1 MGLSYNER
9 AASEIKLKNIVD
21 VAKGIGI
28 SAKNLKLFGNYI
40 AKVDASLLDERLK
53 KRKDG
58 QLIVV
63 TSITPT
69 QMGEGK
75 TVTTIGLGMA
85 LNKLKKKAISCI
97 SQPSMG
103 PTFGTKGVGTGGG
116 HAQVLPAED
125 INLDMVGDTYAAQN
139 AQNLCAAALDNTFF
153 WGNPQKLKKE
163 RITWKRVS
171 DINDRALRN
180 MTIGGGG
187 KLHGVSRKTG
197 IDITASG
204 ECMAILALSK
214 NLKDMRNRLGKVVVG
229 YNEDGKPVT
238 ADDLKCAGAMAV
250 LLKQAL
256 NPNIVQTIEHTPC
269 FVHGNPFANVSLGS
283 SSSIADRMALKL
295 ADYVIT
301 ETGFG
306 ADLGAEKFFDIKCRQ
321 SGLKPA
327 VVVISCSVKTLKM
340 HSGDFTKK
348 GTPLRDQLKKEDL
361 SAVDRGCSNLEKQ
374 VENLKMFGVPV
385 VVAINRAD
393 TDTQKEIKVII
404 KRAEAL
410 EVDGIA
416 VCEAYKLGSEGAM
429 DLARAVL
436 ATTKIKPK
444 FRYLYLVDMNL
455 KNKIERISKS
465 MYGASEIRY
474 SVDAL
479 KDIELLE
486 KAKLDQKPVCMA
498 KTSLS
503 LSNNPKK
510 RGRPR
515 GFALSVERVEPVAGA
530 GYVLVKTDGVNFMTG
545 LSKTPRLNKIDIDP
559 ATGKTKGLI

>member
-53 KRKDG
+53 KRTDG

-125 INLDMVGDTYAAQN
+125 INLDMVGDTYAVQN

-348 GTPLRDQLKKEDL
+348 GAPLRDQLKKEDL

-374 VENLKMFGVPV
+374 VENLKMFGVPI
-385 VVAINRAD
+385 VVAINRSD

-416 VCEAYKLGSEGAM
+416 VCEA
-429 DLARAVL
+429 
-436 ATTKIKPK
+436 
-444 FRYLYLVDMNL
+444 
-455 KNKIERISKS
+455 
-465 MYGASEIRY
+465 
-474 SVDAL
+474 
-479 KDIELLE
+479 
-486 KAKLDQKPVCMA
+486 
-498 KTSLS
+498 
-503 LSNNPKK
+503 
-510 RGRPR
+510 
-515 GFALSVERVEPVAGA
+515 
-530 GYVLVKTDGVNFMTG
+530 
-545 LSKTPRLNKIDIDP
+545 
-559 ATGKTKGLI
+559 